1 MAQGLDALT
10 REELVELLE
19 ITAKDLIALD
29 GTWFQSLER
38 EQGMDTAMEHDR
50 AAWRRFVPSEA
61 RRLKKLLGL
70 SDRCG
75 LEGLAEALPLRCTSL
90 ANEWEILW
98 EDDGAALVFR
108 ITDCRVQN
116 ARARKGMEFHP
127 CKSVANWSTPASLPP
142 WMTASTANASAAFP
156 TSPTTPATA
165 PGASGWRGSLEAYVL
180 PKHKTVVDVRR
191 LEAVTEAL
199 HFHEIGLRTEHD
211 AKHRLLALGT
221 MQLEVIRPPPV
232 QVVLKRIERTLAPKL
247 DSSWLRQQQSHFHR
261 ATPSLA
267 ALHPPRALREPF
279 GWKVWKIFGRW
290 PTEADR
296 YSPPSRK
303 PLILSSRASNSAR
316 AAFASFA
323 PPTGSE

>member
-61 RRLKKLLGL
+61 RRLKKLLDL

-98 EDDGAALVFR
+98 EDDALVFR

-127 CKSVANWSTPASLPP
+127 CKSVGELEYAGF
-142 WMTASTANASAAFP
+142 AAALDDRIP
-156 TSPTTPATA
+156 LRMCQLLS
-165 PGASGWRGSLEAYVL
+165 
-180 PKHKTVVDVRR
+180 RR
-191 LEAVTEAL
+191 HRQHLQ
-199 HFHEIGLRTEHD
+199 LR
-211 AKHRLLALGT
+211 LALLGGG
-221 MQLEVIRPPPV
+221 V
-232 QVVLKRIERTLAPKL
+232 A
-247 DSSWLRQQQSHFHR
+247 
-261 ATPSLA
+261 
-267 ALHPPRALREPF
+267 
-279 GWKVWKIFGRW
+279 
-290 PTEADR
+290 
-296 YSPPSRK
+296 
-303 PLILSSRASNSAR
+303 
-316 AAFASFA
+316 
-323 PPTGSE
+323 

>member
-50 AAWRRFVPSEA
+50 VAWRRFVPSEA
-61 RRLKKLLGL
+61 RRLKKLLDL

-116 ARARKGMEFHP
+116 ARKRKGMDFHP
-127 CKSVANWSTPASLPP
+127 CKSVGELEYAGFAAGLDDRIQCECVSCYPAIADD
-142 WMTASTANASAAFP
+142 TCNCA
-156 TSPTTPATA
+156 
-165 PGASGWRGSLEAYVL
+165 WRFRMEG
-180 PKHKTVVDVRR
+180 
-191 LEAVTEAL
+191 
-199 HFHEIGLRTEHD
+199 
-211 AKHRLLALGT
+211 
-221 MQLEVIRPPPV
+221 
-232 QVVLKRIERTLAPKL
+232 
-247 DSSWLRQQQSHFHR
+247 
-261 ATPSLA
+261 
-267 ALHPPRALREPF
+267 
-279 GWKVWKIFGRW
+279 
-290 PTEADR
+290 
-296 YSPPSRK
+296 
-303 PLILSSRASNSAR
+303 
-316 AAFASFA
+316 
-323 PPTGSE
+323 

>member
-61 RRLKKLLGL
+61 RRLKKLLDL

-116 ARARKGMEFHP
+116 ARARKEMEFHP
-127 CKSVANWSTPASLPP
+127 CKSV
-142 WMTASTANASAAFP
+142 
-156 TSPTTPATA
+156 
-165 PGASGWRGSLEAYVL
+165 GELEYAGF
-180 PKHKTVVDVRR
+180 
-191 LEAVTEAL
+191 A
-199 HFHEIGLRTEHD
+199 
-211 AKHRLLALGT
+211 
-221 MQLEVIRPPPV
+221 
-232 QVVLKRIERTLAPKL
+232 
-247 DSSWLRQQQSHFHR
+247 
-261 ATPSLA
+261 A
-267 ALHPPRALREPF
+267 ALDDCIHCECVSCFPDITDETCNCAWRFRME
-279 GWKVWKIFGRW
+279 G
-290 PTEADR
+290 
-296 YSPPSRK
+296 
-303 PLILSSRASNSAR
+303 
-316 AAFASFA
+316 
-323 PPTGSE
+323 